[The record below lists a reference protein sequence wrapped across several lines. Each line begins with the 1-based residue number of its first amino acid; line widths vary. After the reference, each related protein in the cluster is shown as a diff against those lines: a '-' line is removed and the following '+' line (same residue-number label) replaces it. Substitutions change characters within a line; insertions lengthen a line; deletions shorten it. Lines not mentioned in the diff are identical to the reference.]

1 MSGLK
6 ETVTDEVADQVDAGD
21 VVSSEAIT
29 DQLDGAKLGR
39 AVGEAVGASLGRRAG
54 DLLFGRL
61 LSKLGIGD
69 GEQSTRTGRVLSAV
83 GVALAR
89 TLSKPQFRDPL
100 ESAVR
105 DLVASREAAGEESD
119 AEEGAGEEAEGEES
133 AGEEAEGEEG
143 EGDEGSAPEID
154 AETLQSLKRDTYRD
168 LLDRMDYS
176 ELQSLAKD
184 AGVKA
189 NLKRDDLV
197 DALVEEFGDDS
208 EGGEE
213 DDESADEEG
222 ADESAEEGD
231 GSDEDADE
239 E

>member
-6 ETVTDEVADQVDAGD
+6 ETVTDEVTDQVDAGD
-21 VVSSEAIT
+21 VVTGNAIT

-105 DLVASREAAGEESD
+105 DLVESREAAGEESD
-119 AEEGAGEEAEGEES
+119 GEEADGEES

-143 EGDEGSAPEID
+143 EGDEESAPEID
-154 AETLQSLKRDTYRD
+154 AETLRSLKRDTYRD

-197 DALVEEFGDDS
+197 DTLVEEFGDDS

>member
-6 ETVTDEVADQVDAGD
+6 ETVTDEVTDQVDAGD
-21 VVSSEAIT
+21 VVTGNAIT

-105 DLVASREAAGEESD
+105 DLVESREAAGEESD
-119 AEEGAGEEAEGEES
+119 
-133 AGEEAEGEEG
+133 GEEAEGEEG
-143 EGDEGSAPEID
+143 EGDEESAPEID
-154 AETLQSLKRDTYRD
+154 AETLRSLKRDTYRD

-197 DALVEEFGDDS
+197 DTLVEEFGDDS